1 MVVTDC
7 KSAATYLGQTV
18 FSPNVWG
25 LTMRVITHE
34 TRADAT
40 DLAPVPESRIHRILP
55 QAMVG
60 IGLGLTVAWV
70 CVLGY
75 GFIALIWATI

>member
-1 MVVTDC
+1 
-7 KSAATYLGQTV
+7 
-18 FSPNVWG
+18 
-25 LTMRVITHE
+25 MRVITHE

-60 IGLGLTVAWV
+60 GLTVAWV

-75 GFIALIWATI
+75 GFIALIWATIWRAALNSKIL

>member
-7 KSAATYLGQTV
+7 KSAATYLGQTA

-25 LTMRVITHE
+25 LTMMDITLTHE

-40 DLAPVPESRIHRILP
+40 DLASVPESRIHRILP

-70 CVLGY
+70 
-75 GFIALIWATI
+75 AS

>member
-7 KSAATYLGQTV
+7 KSTATYLGQTV
-18 FSPNVWG
+18 FSPHVWD
-25 LTMRVITHE
+25 LTMRVITPE
-34 TRADAT
+34 THGDAT
-40 DLAPVPESRIHRILP
+40 DLAPVPESRIHRFLP

-60 IGLGLTVAWV
+60 IGLGLTAAWM

>member
-40 DLAPVPESRIHRILP
+40 DLASVPESRIHRILP

-60 IGLGLTVAWV
+60 IGLGFTVAWV